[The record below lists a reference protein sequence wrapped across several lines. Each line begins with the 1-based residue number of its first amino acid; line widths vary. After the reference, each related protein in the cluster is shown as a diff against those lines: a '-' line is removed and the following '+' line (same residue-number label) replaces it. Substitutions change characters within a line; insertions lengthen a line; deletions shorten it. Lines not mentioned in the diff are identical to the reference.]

1 MAPGGRPPGP
11 RMPKMTEMRE
21 AWRQLRQMKMNPFW
35 PPLIWRPKDPEMR
48 EAWSRLR
55 MNTLNVW
62 LLVSLGLSLML
73 LWPIITIIRQG
84 FVDPL
89 STAIFTVLAVA
100 QALSVYGVTRWR
112 DHTRR
117 VEKKGSDRKSGDAP

>member
-1 MAPGGRPPGP
+1 
-11 RMPKMTEMRE
+11 
-21 AWRQLRQMKMNPFW
+21 MNPFW

-73 LWPIITIIRQG
+73 LWPLITIIRQG
-84 FVDPL
+84 FVDPR
-89 STAIFTVLAVA
+89 SMAIFTVLAVA
-100 QALSVYGVTRWR
+100 QALPVYGVKRWR

-117 VEKKGSDRKSGDAP
+117 VEKKGRADADEEDAR